1 MSHASI
7 SADRDAAHWLTPRNL
22 LRVSVVVAV
31 ITIVLKML
39 AWWLTGSVGLLS
51 DALESFVNLAG
62 SMFALAMVTIAQRPA
77 DEDHPYGHYKAE
89 YFSAGFEGLLVMGA
103 SVAIV
108 WFSVDRLLHPQP
120 LEQLDWGMGLSLLST
135 VLNGALAWVMFRS
148 ARTYRS
154 LALEGDAKHLMTD
167 VYTSV
172 GVVVGLLLAE
182 LTGWVWVDAVVGL
195 LVGLNIMWHGW
206 QLVWRSSQGLM
217 DVAMEPQQL
226 QVMEA
231 VLAQQ
236 VLAAKSETGAS
247 ISFDGMH
254 TRQAGERCFVDLHL
268 HVPGSW
274 SLFQAAHWRERA
286 EAALMDA
293 IPGLQARIELL
304 PEGANTLY
312 EKHADEGMPPA
323 GAM

>member
-1 MSHASI
+1 
-7 SADRDAAHWLTPRNL
+7 
-22 LRVSVVVAV
+22 
-31 ITIVLKML
+31 
-39 AWWLTGSVGLLS
+39 
-51 DALESFVNLAG
+51 
-62 SMFALAMVTIAQRPA
+62 
-77 DEDHPYGHYKAE
+77 
-89 YFSAGFEGLLVMGA
+89 
-103 SVAIV
+103 
-108 WFSVDRLLHPQP
+108 
-120 LEQLDWGMGLSLLST
+120 
-135 VLNGALAWVMFRS
+135 
-148 ARTYRS
+148 
-154 LALEGDAKHLMTD
+154 
-167 VYTSV
+167 
-172 GVVVGLLLAE
+172 
-182 LTGWVWVDAVVGL
+182 
-195 LVGLNIMWHGW
+195 
-206 QLVWRSSQGLM
+206 M